1 MIEETKDM
9 VSADFYN
16 TKLTAI
22 KKAMFALSV
31 EKNNQIF

>member
-1 MIEETKDM
+1 MIDNLENILMDQQELFESK
-9 VSADFYN
+9 
-16 TKLTAI
+16 

>member
-1 MIEETKDM
+1 MNLSAGETEAI
-9 VSADFYN
+9 SLA
-16 TKLTAI
+16 TK